1 MGNINDAMLTGLE
14 LAEEMLRSESLPQG
28 VASMLVFLSDGEATE
43 GETSGN
49 AIKAN
54 VAAANSDTELPIF
67 SVAFGSGADFDLLK
81 EISLAADSFAKRV
94 YEGSDAA
101 LQLENFY
108 AEISSPV
115 VTNLKFDYVGG
126 LVDNSSLSNG
136 EVRTL
141 FKGDQY
147 VVVGKLLSE
156 ASGTFTVRV
165 TGDKTGA
172 KYLDDIVIDPCLR
185 QPKIV
190 EDSSSP
196 SVVDHF
202 DCIRPVPNV
211 KKSKAQEFL
220 QSLHAFLNIQQLLK
234 KDKKGE
240 ALTLALENHFVT
252 PVTSLVV
259 VRPDE
264 EDTLADVDD
273 PTPDY
278 DYPVMYSLSYA
289 APAPKAQVHKYIST
303 YSGSRQAYSPQSY
316 IEPVIAD
323 SYDLAYDDTGF
334 ESFSYAAY
342 YDDYAAS
349 TSTTISNIVARTS
362 TTTSQPETCQL
373 TLFSK
378 TYNRGEELVLLDDFA
393 DLGSFS
399 DIAISALV
407 EGPCCWQLF
416 GEVNFAGSSA
426 WLRPG
431 GDYKGTDSFGREL
444 FQEVSSLRR
453 VQC

>member
-1 MGNINDAMLTGLE
+1 MKPKDFFNIITFSTGVNNWGDWLAIPATKENKKKAISHVLDLEAAGGTNINSAMLEGLD
-14 LAEEMLRSESLPQG
+14 LAKEVLRSESLPQG
-28 VASMLVFLSDGEATE
+28 VASMIVFLSDGEATE
-43 GETSGN
+43 GETSGK

-54 VAAANSDTELPIF
+54 VAVANSDTELPIF

-156 ASGTFTVRV
+156 ASGPLTVRV
-165 TGDKTGA
+165 TADKTGA

-190 EDSSSP
+190 EESSSP
-196 SVVDHF
+196 SAIESF
-202 DCIRPVPNV
+202 DCIQPIPDVQ
-211 KKSKAQEFL
+211 KSKAQEFL

-234 KDKKGE
+234 KDKKAE

-264 EDTLADVDD
+264 EDTLANIED
-273 PTPDY
+273 PTIDY
-278 DYPVMYSLSYA
+278 DYPVVHAYYSAYR
-289 APAPKAQVHKYIST
+289 PQIVHKYIS
-303 YSGSRQAYSPQSY
+303 
-316 IEPVIAD
+316 
-323 SYDLAYDDTGF
+323 
-334 ESFSYAAY
+334 
-342 YDDYAAS
+342 
-349 TSTTISNIVARTS
+349 
-362 TTTSQPETCQL
+362 
-373 TLFSK
+373 
-378 TYNRGEELVLLDDFA
+378 
-393 DLGSFS
+393 
-399 DIAISALV
+399 
-407 EGPCCWQLF
+407 
-416 GEVNFAGSSA
+416 
-426 WLRPG
+426 
-431 GDYKGTDSFGREL
+431 
-444 FQEVSSLRR
+444 
-453 VQC
+453 